1 MVDAIEK
8 QVLHNEIFLRKYH
21 LNFFELEIPLE
32 FY

>member
-8 QVLHNEIFLRKYH
+8 QVPHNEVLPRKYH

-32 FY
+32 LY